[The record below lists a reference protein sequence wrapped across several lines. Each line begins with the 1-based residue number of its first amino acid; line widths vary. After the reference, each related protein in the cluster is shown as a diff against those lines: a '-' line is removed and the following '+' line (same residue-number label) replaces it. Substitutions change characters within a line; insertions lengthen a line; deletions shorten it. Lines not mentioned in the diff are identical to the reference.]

1 MGFFLL
7 HCAEIVPKTFTQNIM
22 EMAKMKS
29 IQRLSIQ
36 SFSIRVVII
45 LVCDNI
51 KSLCAQLSH
60 CVCVNWFDE
69 KDEKG

>member
-1 MGFFLL
+1 
-7 HCAEIVPKTFTQNIM
+7 
-22 EMAKMKS
+22 MKS

-69 KDEKG
+69 KGKDGMNNKRTYHYRQRQQKQQQQQKFIAK